1 MRQPDPATKLKEL
14 EAQLVKLNEEIEQV
28 RAQQVPVEVENYIF
42 QTLNGSVSLSELFG
56 QREQLMLIHNMGSQ
70 CRFCTLWADG
80 INGHLPYLE
89 SVLSVVLVSHE
100 SPAYQRKFAIDRGW
114 RFNLASHG
122 GGQYIKD
129 QCVFGQAD
137 NYPGAVVYRKDGD
150 KIMRLNRAPFGGG
163 DQFNAFYGL
172 MSLADFDSNAWE
184 PQYHYDEK

>member
-1 MRQPDPATKLKEL
+1 MQQPDPATKLKEL

-80 INGHLPYLE
+80 INGHLPHLE

-100 SPAYQRKFAIDRGW
+100 SPAYQRKFAIDLGW
-114 RFNLASHG
+114 RCNLASHG

-137 NYPGAVVYRKDGD
+137 NYAGAVVYRKDGD

>member
-1 MRQPDPATKLKEL
+1 
-14 EAQLVKLNEEIEQV
+14 
-28 RAQQVPVEVENYIF
+28 
-42 QTLNGSVSLSELFG
+42 
-56 QREQLMLIHNMGSQ
+56 MLIHNMGSQ

-80 INGHLPYLE
+80 INGHLPHLE

-100 SPAYQRKFAIDRGW
+100 RPAYQRKFAIDRGW

>member
-1 MRQPDPATKLKEL
+1 MQDSNSAAKLSEL
-14 EAQLVKLNEEIEQV
+14 ESQLVALNNEIEKV
-28 RAQQVPVEVENYIF
+28 RAEQTPVEVENYQF
-42 QTLNGSVSLSELFG
+42 QTVTGEVSLLDLFG
-56 QREQLMLIHNMGSQ
+56 QQEQLMLIHNMGSQ

-80 INGHLPYLE
+80 INGQLPHLE

-100 SPAYQRKFAIDRGW
+100 TPEYQRKFALDRGW

-122 GGQYIKD
+122 GGTYIKD

-137 NYPGAVVYRKDGD
+137 NYPGAVVYRKKGD